1 MHVHQALCSA
11 LHAASALHVDLES
24 GALTWRW
31 GADVAMGADVALKY
45 QVRWSDDVAV
55 GCRRGSGVLTRR
67 WGQRGAALP
76 DATWQ

>member
-45 QVRWSDDVAV
+45 HVRWSDDVAV
-55 GCRRGSGVLTRR
+55 GC
-67 WGQRGAALP
+67 
-76 DATWQ
+76 